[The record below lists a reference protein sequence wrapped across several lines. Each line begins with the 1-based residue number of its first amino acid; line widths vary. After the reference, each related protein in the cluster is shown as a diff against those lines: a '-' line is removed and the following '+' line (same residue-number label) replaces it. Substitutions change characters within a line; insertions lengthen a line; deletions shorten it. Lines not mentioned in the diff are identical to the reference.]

1 MNGPMP
7 FVALTSHVVPLNI
20 GLQPLDGIAFMA
32 DVQESAKVSLAPIS
46 ITFRKPRSTDVGS

>member
-7 FVALTSHVVPLNI
+7 FVALAPHVVPLNM

-32 DVQESAKVSLAPIS
+32 DVQESAES
-46 ITFRKPRSTDVGS
+46 IFGTHINNIREPRSTDVGS